1 MNTTYYRYIMNSKVL
16 TLCNMQLTESS
27 PALRYHGTSAGPN
40 TNTTKSGGH
49 SNTVQTGSAPV
60 KIAHLPIP
68 IPNDSNGL
76 GANRGP
82 TPPLPPSVV
91 AVPVPT
97 AEHNATAAPSTADYS
112 HYNSKLTINDFDL
125 LKVRLN

>member
-1 MNTTYYRYIMNSKVL
+1 MNSKVL
-16 TLCNMQLTESS
+16 TLFNMQLTKSS
-27 PALRYHGTSAGPN
+27 PALRYHGTSAGPKI
-40 TNTTKSGGH
+40 NTTKSGGH
-49 SNTVQTGSAPV
+49 SNTVQTGSAPAPV
-60 KIAHLPIP
+60 TKIDHLPIP

-82 TPPLPPSVV
+82 TPPLPPSIV